1 MLAITRRE
9 GIVSATNRVG
19 VPPLTM
25 ATLNAHFTATLIA
38 DNFLGGLLGFALGS
52 VDAARTLCICAFY
65 GPIIPVTDD
74 VAIIL

>member
-1 MLAITRRE
+1 
-9 GIVSATNRVG
+9 
-19 VPPLTM
+19 M